1 MISAARCTMRSLYAG
16 LPGQEGTMNKFAIR
30 LLTLATFATA
40 LAVVP
45 VITPSEAAT
54 NGKHAKKHWRMTD
67 GSHRNSY
74 GSSDPWSAGQARPS
88 SQAGGAC
95 PGLAR
100 SIDCRVWPP
109 PFDED
114 PDRKVSGSDGGG

>member
-1 MISAARCTMRSLYAG
+1 MRCLYAG
-16 LPGQEGTMNKFAIR
+16 LPGQEGTMSIFAIR
-30 LLTLATFATA
+30 LLTLAMFATA

-45 VITPSEAAT
+45 VITPAEAAT
-54 NGKHAKKHWRMTD
+54 NSKHAKKHWRMTHW
-67 GSHRNSY
+67 SHRNSY

-88 SQAGGAC
+88 SQAGGVC

-100 SIDCRVWPP
+100 SFDCRTWPP

-114 PDRKVSGSDGGG
+114 SDRKDGDGGGG

>member
-1 MISAARCTMRSLYAG
+1 MS
-16 LPGQEGTMNKFAIR
+16 KFAIR
-30 LLTLATFATA
+30 LLTLAMFATA

-45 VITPSEAAT
+45 VITPAEAAT
-54 NGKHAKKHWRMTD
+54 NSKHAKKHLRMTHW
-67 GSHRNSY
+67 SHRNSY

-88 SQAGGAC
+88 SQAGEVC

-100 SIDCRVWPP
+100 SFECRGTWPP

-114 PDRKVSGSDGGG
+114 SDRKDGDGGGG